1 MTYDITGQV
10 AQRRI
15 YCVAIDFTTEIVNAT
30 NHHESVNIAG
40 TTFTPDALTGNISK
54 SSSGVVAHQI
64 ILAGNYV
71 IQSIT
76 AAETGELP
84 ITIHRE
90 QKDKT
95 FKSITNKNPRLVIE
109 ENKIIIEFDAN
120 PKWNEVYSRDR
131 LTDAKSFPLITFN
144 V

>member
-15 YCVAIDFTTEIVNAT
+15 YCVSIDFTTQIVNVT
-30 NHHESVNIAG
+30 NHNMNVTIGDAI
-40 TTFTPDALTGNISK
+40 FTPDSLIGNVSK
-54 SSSGVVAHQI
+54 SSSGVVAYQI

-76 AAETGELP
+76 AAETGILP
-84 ITIHRE
+84 VTIHRE
-90 QKDKT
+90 QQDKT
-95 FKSITNKNPRLVIE
+95 FKSITSQRPLLVME

-120 PKWNEVYSRDR
+120 PKWNEVYSRER
-131 LTDAKSFPLITFN
+131 LTDSKSFPLITFN
-144 V
+144 E